1 MTNLQEA
8 SSRNQQLMQQRLLL
22 GVPIALGAVL
32 AIGVGSALGVPQWLQ
47 LRSDMEEVD
56 NLRAMKREIQP
67 LKQQLAKLS
76 LDTERADKRQRKIL
90 ALIQGSGEFSTFL
103 AQIDREAT
111 GTGIQLGLYEPVAV
125 QPPAAATTK
134 NKKGQGEPPP
144 PPKDPM
150 VRAGLQAQQVL
161 LSARGRYPNL
171 LEFTGMLE
179 KLSLL
184 VIPSNLTLNVVDS
197 KVGEETVKLTEMKLA
212 LSYYTVPD
220 GGIKPVL
227 EPVAADKTSN

>member
-47 LRSDMEEVD
+47 LRSAMEEVD
-56 NLRAMKREIQP
+56 SLRAMKREIQP

-111 GTGIQLGLYEPVAV
+111 GAGIQLGLYEPVAV

-150 VRAGLQAQQVL
+150 VRAGLQAQKVL

-171 LEFTGMLE
+171 LEFTRKLE

-227 EPVAADKTSN
+227 KPVAPDKTPN